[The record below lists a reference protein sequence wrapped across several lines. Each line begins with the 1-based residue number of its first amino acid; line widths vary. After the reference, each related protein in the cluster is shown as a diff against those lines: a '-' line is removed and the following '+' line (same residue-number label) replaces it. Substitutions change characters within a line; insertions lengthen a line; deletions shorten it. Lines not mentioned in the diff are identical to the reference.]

1 MLAAIKQ
8 MISLTALCIPSQP
21 RPANLIMASSSFPQ
35 EKSVAVLIPL
45 PWLPGHATWETNS
58 CENIVKTSLNDFI
71 LDFAGDDDD
80 VIHLFSEVPGDLMIF

>member
-8 MISLTALCIPSQP
+8 MISLTARCIPSQP

-58 CENIVKTSLNDFI
+58 VKILSKHRSMI

-80 VIHLFSEVPGDLMIF
+80 VIHLFPRSREI